1 MTLDNRKKSFE
12 TKFILDEEK
21 EFKAKAMASKLF
33 GQWAAEE
40 MKMAENDVN
49 IYAKSLIDFSIVTS
63 DFEQIIDHVEQDL
76 LKAGIKSR
84 KAHLE
89 EVFFDKLELCKTKL
103 SNQ

>member
-1 MTLDNRKKSFE
+1 MTLENRKKSFE

-49 IYAKSLIDFSIVTS
+49 IYAKSLIDFSIVTN

-76 LKAGIKSR
+76 LKAGIKSH
-84 KAHLE
+84 KPHLE
-89 EVFFDKLELCKTKL
+89 EVFSDKLELCKAKL